1 LQVLTGLQSDDA
13 STPVRPDTFFGKE
26 HTMNKRLYVGNLSNE
41 VTENDL
47 THNFSSIGKVVSVA
61 IIKDKYSRQ
70 SKGFGFVEM
79 ETEDEAKKAIEQFN
93 GGELQGKK
101 IVVSEAR
108 EPRKDG
114 EGGGFNR
121 GGGGGGGRPGG
132 DFGRGGPRRGGG
144 GGGGYGGGRY

>member
-1 LQVLTGLQSDDA
+1 
-13 STPVRPDTFFGKE
+13 
-26 HTMNKRLYVGNLSNE
+26 MNKRLYVGNLSDE
-41 VTENDL
+41 VTETDL
-47 THNFSSIGKVVSVA
+47 THNFSTIGKVVSVA

-70 SKGFGFVEM
+70 SKGFGFIEM
-79 ETEDEAKKAIEQFN
+79 ETEEEAKKAIEQFN

-114 EGGGFNR
+114 EGGGGFNR
-121 GGGGGGGRPGG
+121 GGGRPGGG

-144 GGGGYGGGRY
+144 GGYGGGGRY

>member
-1 LQVLTGLQSDDA
+1 
-13 STPVRPDTFFGKE
+13 
-26 HTMNKRLYVGNLSNE
+26 MNKRLYIGNLSDE

-47 THNFSSIGKVVSVA
+47 THNFSTIGKVVSVA

-114 EGGGFNR
+114 EGGGFSR
-121 GGGGGGGRPGG
+121 GGGGRPGG
-132 DFGRGGPRRGGG
+132 GGFGRGGGRPGG
-144 GGGGYGGGRY
+144 GGGGYGSRY

>member
-1 LQVLTGLQSDDA
+1 
-13 STPVRPDTFFGKE
+13 
-26 HTMNKRLYVGNLSNE
+26 MNKRLYVGNLSSE

-47 THNFSSIGKVVSVA
+47 THNFSTIGKVASVA

-114 EGGGFNR
+114 EGGGFGR
-121 GGGGGGGRPGG
+121 GGGGGRPGG
-132 DFGRGGPRRGGG
+132 GGFGRGGGGGRPG
-144 GGGGYGGGRY
+144 GGGGYGSRY

>member
-1 LQVLTGLQSDDA
+1 
-13 STPVRPDTFFGKE
+13 
-26 HTMNKRLYVGNLSNE
+26 MNKRLYIGNLSDE

-47 THNFSSIGKVVSVA
+47 THNFSTIGKVVSVA

-114 EGGGFNR
+114 EGGGFSR
-121 GGGGGGGRPGG
+121 GGGGGRPGG
-132 DFGRGGPRRGGG
+132 GGFGRGGGRPG
-144 GGGGYGGGRY
+144 GGGGYGSRY

>member
-1 LQVLTGLQSDDA
+1 MA
-13 STPVRPDTFFGKE
+13 
-26 HTMNKRLYVGNLSNE
+26 
-41 VTENDL
+41 
-47 THNFSSIGKVVSVA
+47 SVA

-114 EGGGFNR
+114 EGGGLR
-121 GGGGGGGRPGG
+121 
-132 DFGRGGPRRGGG
+132 PRRRRTVRAAAGSAVAADVRAAAADTAAGT
-144 GGGGYGGGRY
+144 

>member
-1 LQVLTGLQSDDA
+1 
-13 STPVRPDTFFGKE
+13 
-26 HTMNKRLYVGNLSNE
+26 MNKRLYIGNLSSE

-47 THNFSSIGKVVSVA
+47 THNFSTIGKVVSVA

-79 ETEDEAKKAIEQFN
+79 ETEEEAKKAIEQFN

-114 EGGGFNR
+114 EGGGGFSR
-121 GGGGGGGRPGG
+121 GGGRPGG

-144 GGGGYGGGRY
+144 FGGGGRY

>member
-1 LQVLTGLQSDDA
+1 
-13 STPVRPDTFFGKE
+13 
-26 HTMNKRLYVGNLSNE
+26 MNKRLYVGNLSNE

-93 GGELQGKK
+93 GKSLGNRDLT
-101 IVVSEAR
+101 VNAAR
-108 EPRKDG
+108 PR
-114 EGGGFNR
+114 EERTGGGYRSNSGR
-121 GGGGGGGRPGG
+121 GGGSGRSGGGGSWR
-132 DFGRGGPRRGGG
+132 
-144 GGGGYGGGRY
+144 

>member
-1 LQVLTGLQSDDA
+1 
-13 STPVRPDTFFGKE
+13 
-26 HTMNKRLYVGNLSNE
+26 MNKRLYVGNLSNE

>member
-1 LQVLTGLQSDDA
+1 
-13 STPVRPDTFFGKE
+13 
-26 HTMNKRLYVGNLSNE
+26 MNKRLYIGNLSDE

-47 THNFSSIGKVVSVA
+47 THNFSTIGKVVSVA

-114 EGGGFNR
+114 EGGGFSR
-121 GGGGGGGRPGG
+121 GGGRPGG
-132 DFGRGGPRRGGG
+132 GGFGRGGGRPG
-144 GGGGYGGGRY
+144 GGGGYGSRY